1 MSTWLEL
8 ALTPPVVSRALRIA
22 AVVGTILVA
31 IDQGEVIIT
40 GGLTTKTALQI
51 ALTYM
56 VPYLVSTYA
65 AVEALR
71 ASKSQPK

>member
-31 IDQGEVIIT
+31 INQGEVIIA

-51 ALTYM
+51 ALTYI
-56 VPYLVSTYA
+56 VPYLVSTYV

-71 ASKSQPK
+71 SSKTQPK